1 MTQANHAT
9 LSLAW
14 ETVLAE
20 TMFSPN
26 GIGRAWTRGDPPGAD
41 PAVLAMLDRVGAMDE
56 ATDLGAMLRE
66 ITDMVF
72 PPLIS

>member
-1 MTQANHAT
+1 
-9 LSLAW
+9 
-14 ETVLAE
+14 
-20 TMFSPN
+20 
-26 GIGRAWTRGDPPGAD
+26 
-41 PAVLAMLDRVGAMDE
+41 MLDQVGAIDE

>member
-14 ETVLAE
+14 ETVLAKA
-20 TMFSPN
+20 MFSPN

-41 PAVLAMLDRVGAMDE
+41 PAVLAMLDRV
-56 ATDLGAMLRE
+56 R
-66 ITDMVF
+66 
-72 PPLIS
+72 PPISGPCSVKSRIWCSPRSSHS